1 MAKLIKNIMRKLGYE
16 RGERRKNC
24 GYFAGGLSIL
34 VNLIIF
40 AVKFLFGIAVNSI
53 ALIADAIHSL
63 SDVATSL
70 IVVVGFGISTKPPD
84 QRHPFGHGRVERVVS
99 IVIACLLIVVGIEFF
114 INGISRLKNP
124 VIVEF
129 QWTIVIILF
138 ITILAKIVLSVVTFD
153 IGKMIDSSALKA
165 DAWHHS
171 TDAVST
177 VLVIIGF
184 ILYRFGLYYVDGI
197 VALII
202 ALFIVYTGLSIIIE
216 SGSILVGEAPS
227 PQFIDHIKEL
237 ALSCGGV
244 TDVHHIHVHDYS
256 GVTEITVHIRLRADM
271 HLDAAHAKATEVE
284 ECIKEQIKGVEVT
297 VHAEPAG

>member
-1 MAKLIKNIMRKLGYE
+1 MSKLLKNIMFKLGCE
-16 RGERRKNC
+16 RGDRRKNY

-34 VNLIIF
+34 INLAIF
-40 AVKFLFGIAVNSI
+40 IVKFLFGLAVNSI

-63 SDVATSL
+63 SDIATSL
-70 IVVVGFGISTKPPD
+70 IVIIGFGISTKPPD

-99 IVIACLLIVVGIEFF
+99 IVIACLLIVVGVEFF
-114 INGISRLKNP
+114 ISGIGRLQNP

-129 QWTIVIILF
+129 QWLIIIVLF
-138 ITILAKIVLSVVTFD
+138 ITILAKVVLSMITFN
-153 IGKMIDSSALKA
+153 IGKTIDSSALKA
-165 DAWHHS
+165 DAWHHT
-171 TDAVST
+171 TDAIST

-184 ILYRFGLYYVDGI
+184 ILYRYGLYYVDGI

-202 ALFIVYTGLSIIIE
+202 ALFIAYTGLSIIIE

-227 PQFIDHIKEL
+227 QKFIDHIKEL

-256 GVTEITVHIRLRADM
+256 GATEITVHIRLRADM

-284 ECIKEQIKGVEVT
+284 ECIKGQIKGVEVT
-297 VHAEPAG
+297 VHAEPV